1 MMQVRCQRCG
11 WVFTLNREAIGM
23 GVAEAE
29 AAQADYYQEPCPRC
43 RNVVKIQV
51 KEMRRR
57 LPPDYTLPELPPK
70 PQPVHVKKDEEKP
83 AAVAASAPAEAA
95 SATSMAK
102 ADAPPA
108 EPALPAKPARK
119 ARPQTTPS
127 ETASS
132 PLAANA
138 KAGAPPAEPA
148 SAAKPARKARP
159 RPKAKAETASKP
171 RTTSKRTTRK

>member
-11 WVFTLNREAIGM
+11 WVFTLNRDAIGM

-70 PQPVHVKKDEEKP
+70 PQPIHVKKDEEKP
-83 AAVAASAPAEAA
+83 AAVEVAPPPPK
-95 SATSMAK
+95 ATAK

-108 EPALPAKPARK
+108 EPAPAARPARK
-119 ARPQTTPS
+119 ARPQ
-127 ETASS
+127 
-132 PLAANA
+132 
-138 KAGAPPAEPA
+138 
-148 SAAKPARKARP
+148 
-159 RPKAKAETASKP
+159 PKAKAETVSKAKAETVSKP
-171 RTTSKRTTRK
+171 KATSRRTTRK